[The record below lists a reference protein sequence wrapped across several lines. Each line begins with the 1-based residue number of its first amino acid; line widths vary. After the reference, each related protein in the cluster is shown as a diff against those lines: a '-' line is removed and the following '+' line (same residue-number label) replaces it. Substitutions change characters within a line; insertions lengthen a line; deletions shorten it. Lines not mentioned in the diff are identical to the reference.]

1 MYHLSMADG
10 RDPRDPMTRIPLF
23 PLADEVHFPR
33 TELKLILNEPRYL
46 RMVKDL
52 LDQDEDAR
60 WIGVV
65 LLKPGWAMEYEGRPE
80 VYPEGTAGRLLDVEP
95 LPDGRTHILLMGD
108 FRFELQR
115 EVAGQEP
122 YRQAVVRP
130 VEEPWLNER
139 DAGIQLV
146 RKGVTALLRRIS
158 EETGEHFPL
167 STEEVEEITGGCG
180 FEELV
185 NRVAAG
191 LDLPPLR
198 KLKLLQQPLP
208 ERGLSVLSI
217 LRNRHQ
223 VFELLRPWRHLAA
236 GHEQN

>member
-1 MYHLSMADG
+1 MYHLLMA
-10 RDPRDPMTRIPLF
+10 DPRDPMTRIPIF

-33 TELKLILNEPRYL
+33 TELKLVLNEPRYL

-52 LDQDEDAR
+52 MEREDEDR

-65 LLKPGWAMEYEGRPE
+65 LLKPGWARDYDGRPE
-80 VYPEGTAGRLLDVEP
+80 VYPEGTAGRLLDVDN
-95 LPDGRTHILLMGD
+95 LPDGRTHIVLLGD
-108 FRFELQR
+108 FRFELER
-115 EVAGQEP
+115 EVSSLEP
-122 YRQAVVRP
+122 YRLAEVRP

-139 DAGIQLV
+139 DAGIQAV
-146 RKGVTALLRRIS
+146 RKGVSVLLRRIA
-158 EETGEHFPL
+158 EETGHAFPL
-167 STEEVEEITGGCG
+167 STEEVEEITGDCG

-198 KLKLLQQPLP
+198 KLKLLQQTVP

-236 GHEQN
+236 RHEHN